1 LKVGILYSGGKDST
15 YAAYIAK
22 QQGHEISC
30 LITMMPESS
39 ESYLFHYPNIAWTDL
54 QSQALDV
61 PIVKTKL
68 KTVGESEVQELA
80 KAIKKAKEKHFFEG
94 VVTGGLA
101 SRYQKDRIEAVCN
114 EAGLKAISPSWM
126 TNPEEYMQN
135 IIKSGFKVM
144 IVGVAAEGLDIN
156 WLGRIINEGMIKELK
171 ELNSRF
177 DININFEGGEAETY
191 TLDSPIFKKR
201 IEVQQMKKYW
211 FHNYGF
217 LEIKAA
223 KLVDK
228 TLNTQKS

>member
-1 LKVGILYSGGKDST
+1 
-15 YAAYIAK
+15 
-22 QQGHEISC
+22 
-30 LITMMPESS
+30 
-39 ESYLFHYPNIAWTDL
+39 
-54 QSQALDV
+54 
-61 PIVKTKL
+61 
-68 KTVGESEVQELA
+68 
-80 KAIKKAKEKHFFEG
+80 
-94 VVTGGLA
+94 
-101 SRYQKDRIEAVCN
+101 
-114 EAGLKAISPSWM
+114 
-126 TNPEEYMQN
+126 MQN

>member
-1 LKVGILYSGGKDST
+1 
-15 YAAYIAK
+15 
-22 QQGHEISC
+22 
-30 LITMMPESS
+30 MPESS

-54 QSQALDV
+54 QSQSLGV

-94 VVTGGLA
+94 IVTGGLA

-211 FHNYGF
+211 FNNYGF

>member
-1 LKVGILYSGGKDST
+1 MKVGVLYSGGKDST

-22 QQGHEISC
+22 KQGYELTC

-94 VVTGGLA
+94 IVTGGLA
-101 SRYQKDRIEAVCN
+101 SVYQKDRIEAVCN
-114 EAGLKAISPSWM
+114 EVGLKTFSPSWM
-126 TNPEEYMQN
+126 TDPEEYMQN

-156 WLGRIINEGMIKELK
+156 WLGRIITEEMIDELK
-171 ELNSRF
+171 KLKSCF

>member
-1 LKVGILYSGGKDST
+1 MKVGILYSGGKDST

-22 QQGHEISC
+22 QQGHELTC
-30 LITMMPESS
+30 LITMIPESS
-39 ESYLFHYPNIAWTDL
+39 ESYLFHYPNIDWTDL
-54 QSQALDV
+54 QSQALDI
-61 PIVKTKL
+61 PIVKTNL
-68 KTVGESEVQELA
+68 RTVGESEVQELA

-94 VVTGGLA
+94 IVTGGLA

-211 FHNYGF
+211 FNNYGF